1 MERGEVEGLCGL
13 DWSSLQSQRPHWIKE
28 KAINVILQA
37 GMDTDQNL
45 VALGAA
51 PMWNYVKDAET
62 RAVLE
67 LIVSQQVFGRPFMLP
82 PETPKDRVDILRKA
96 FDSTMADPAF
106 LAEAAKMS
114 LDIAPASGARVQD
127 LVEKLYAAPASVV
140 SRARKAM
147 VP

>member
-1 MERGEVEGLCGL
+1 
-13 DWSSLQSQRPHWIKE
+13 
-28 KAINVILQA
+28 
-37 GMDTDQNL
+37 
-45 VALGAA
+45 
-51 PMWNYVKDAET
+51 VKDAET

-82 PETPKDRVDILRKA
+82 PETPKDRVDVLRKA

-127 LVEKLYAAPASVV
+127 LVEKLYAAPVSVV